1 MKKYY
6 KYELNMLIANI
17 LSIVM
22 FIVPIIILAILKFDF
37 YSSNSGLFLLEL
49 ILYFIIHELL
59 HGLGFLIFA
68 KNKKNIKFGITL
80 EKGVLFAA
88 CQEKINKKAALI
100 SIALPL
106 VVLTFITFPIGIL
119 FKLPNLVSLSILNF
133 GGAIG
138 DILMFIL
145 ILRAP
150 SDVEYIDYN
159 TDIGCYL
166 ISENNLENYTS
177 FGFKLTEH
185 GKESDKRIDESIK
198 RLYVSKTSA
207 IILGVL
213 IIISILEIII

>member
-145 ILRAP
+145 ISRAP
-150 SDVEYIDYN
+150 SDVLYIDYN

-177 FGFKLTEH
+177 FGFKLTEY
-185 GKESDKRIDESIK
+185 GNESDKRIDESIK

>member
-22 FIVPIIILAILKFDF
+22 FIVPIIILTILKFDF
-37 YSSNSGLFLLEL
+37 YSSNNSLFLIEL
-49 ILYFIIHELL
+49 FLYFIIHELL
-59 HGLGFLIFA
+59 HGLGFLAFA

-106 VVLTFITFPIGIL
+106 VVLTIITFPIGIL

-145 ILRAP
+145 ISRAP
-150 SDVEYIDYN
+150 SDVLYIDYN

-177 FGFKLTEH
+177 FGFKLTEY
-185 GKESDKRIDESIK
+185 GNESDKRIDESIK

>member
-22 FIVPIIILAILKFDF
+22 FIVPIIILTILKFDF

-59 HGLGFLIFA
+59 HGFGFLIFA

-145 ILRAP
+145 ITRAP
-150 SDVEYIDYN
+150 SDVLYIDYN

-166 ISENNLENYTS
+166 LSENNLENYTS

-185 GKESDKRIDESIK
+185 GKESDKKVDESIK

>member
-22 FIVPIIILAILKFDF
+22 FIVPIIILTILKFDF
-37 YSSNSGLFLLEL
+37 YSSNSGLFLFEL

-145 ILRAP
+145 ISRAP
-150 SDVEYIDYN
+150 SDVLYIDYN

-166 ISENNLENYTS
+166 LSENNLENYTS

-185 GKESDKRIDESIK
+185 GNESDKRIDESIK

-213 IIISILEIII
+213 IIISILGIFI

>member
-6 KYELNMLIANI
+6 KYELNMIIANI

-22 FIVPIIILAILKFDF
+22 FIVPIIILTILKFDF

-145 ILRAP
+145 ISRAP
-150 SDVEYIDYN
+150 SDVLYIDYN

-177 FGFKLTEH
+177 FGFKLTEY
-185 GKESDKRIDESIK
+185 GNESDKRIDESIK

>member
-6 KYELNMLIANI
+6 KYELNMIIANI

-22 FIVPIIILAILKFDF
+22 FIVPIIILTILKFDF
-37 YSSNSGLFLLEL
+37 YSSNNSLFLIEL
-49 ILYFIIHELL
+49 FLYFIIHELL

-145 ILRAP
+145 ISRAP
-150 SDVEYIDYN
+150 SDVLYIDYN

-166 ISENNLENYTS
+166 LSENNLENYTS
-177 FGFKLTEH
+177 FGFKLTEY
-185 GKESDKRIDESIK
+185 GNESDKRIDESIK

>member
-145 ILRAP
+145 ISRAP
-150 SDVEYIDYN
+150 SDVLYIDYN

-166 ISENNLENYTS
+166 ILENNLENYTS
-177 FGFKLTEH
+177 FGFKLTEY
-185 GKESDKRIDESIK
+185 GNESDKRIDESIK